1 MARKPKSEP
10 AIPSFGD
17 LSEKKLRS
25 LGQKLDKL
33 LDANGFKHGN
43 LLRKQEGDAQEL
55 VWHLARHGLV
65 LQEVISAGILR
76 ELSEYIP
83 ASVSAADVLTVL
95 RRLPPD
101 LGVLDRGAAAGWAML
116 TPGMLFQV
124 DALVVHAYCRDA
136 AALLA
141 ARAELSPNLQL
152 AVDFVHRRAGEAIS
166 PESAAII
173 HQHLVSQHCAHGLA
187 LNIDVPRFV
196 AGVRTEHRLANTRE
210 VIALAGLFAPPHAWG
225 EAVLAWLLPRVATFR
240 GEADGLSERAHA
252 GLVLASLPDL
262 LFLFGDGWWNP
273 ASLLRVLDARAERPA
288 ALFAAAAR
296 LCAEGTAPFRG
307 ATPQVQDKKAP
318 PLREDEDDDED
329 EGHDDYDDYGGDDD
343 DESGDDGD
351 GGEPEIEDAP
361 GDHERV
367 RGLATVLTVVGIE
380 RALAAGE
387 AVPETVD
394 AAIDLRRVFASD
406 APFVLRLR
414 AAVAALGPRRAHALT
429 RALLAEQFYFGKAI
443 ATCDL
448 CLDPALVEEVVARI
462 DAGDYAVESDLL
474 GLCSLAVVP
483 AVAARAAAQADPK
496 KAERWWEGIL
506 AVLARASAAG
516 ETWPPELDRHI
527 RLDHVAFSYGASKV
541 DPVLAMLRRLP
552 LARYGKVIAANTER
566 CAAEPWRLVRAL
578 RPDAPA
584 ELLERVFAALAARP
598 ASIKS
603 GTLGEGLRALGGSIV
618 APMLRAFADTPAE
631 NTMMREIERA
641 LAPEAFAEFTA
652 RLGKAIETPSE
663 ELRRLAA
670 SAPGP
675 KVRIYLLA
683 RGAGE
688 VRADTVARIGGR
700 PRGVSDAATPAFRG
714 EPMTHMLTL
723 DLEALPELAARHPG
737 ARSVSLYLPDPDG
750 GAHHRSGALVWTPA
764 AGLASAPGS
773 TSGASPLVAE
783 AFDVPAQIFAGGERD
798 ATLERVR
805 SIVYRSHG
813 YVGGGPLW
821 LQDGPEGLDP
831 GFLLQFDEGLCSLN
845 LGDMGVMYVFDGHI
859 TWQCH

>member
-1 MARKPKSEP
+1 MARKSKIEST
-10 AIPSFGD
+10 IPSFGA
-17 LSEKKLRS
+17 LTEKKLRS

-43 LLRKQEGDAQEL
+43 LLRKQEGDSQEL
-55 VWHLARHGLV
+55 VWHLARHGLI

-83 ASVSAADVLTVL
+83 ATVSAADVIAVL

-152 AVDFVHRRAGEAIS
+152 AIDFVHRRAGEAIS
-166 PESAAII
+166 PESAATL

-187 LNIDVPRFV
+187 LNIDVPWIIR
-196 AGVRTEHRLANTRE
+196 GVRKERRLANTDE

-240 GEADGLSERAHA
+240 GEADALSERAHA
-252 GLVLASLPDL
+252 GLRLASLTDL
-262 LFLFGDGWWNP
+262 IYLYGDGWWNP

-318 PLREDEDDDED
+318 PLREDEDED
-329 EGHDDYDDYGGDDD
+329 EGGGDDYDEYGGYDD
-343 DESGDDGD
+343 DESGDPEDA
-351 GGEPEIEDAP
+351 GEPEIEDAA
-361 GDHERV
+361 GDNERV
-367 RGLATVLTVVGIE
+367 RGLATVLTLVGIE

-394 AAIDLRRVFASD
+394 AAIDFHRVYASD
-406 APFVLRLR
+406 PQFVLRLR
-414 AAVAALGPRRAHALT
+414 SAISGLGPRRAHALT
-429 RALLAEQFYFGKAI
+429 RALLAQQFYFGKAI
-443 ATCDL
+443 ALCDL

-462 DAGDYAVESDLL
+462 DAGDYGVESDLL
-474 GLCSLAVVP
+474 GFCSLAVVP

-496 KAERWWEGIL
+496 KAERWWEGL
-506 AVLARASAAG
+506 LYVFARASAAG
-516 ETWPPELDRHI
+516 ETWAPDLDAHI
-527 RLDHVAFSYGASKV
+527 HLEHVSFSYGASKV
-541 DPVLAMLRRLP
+541 DPVLAMLGRLP
-552 LARYGKVIAANTER
+552 LPRYAKVIATNTPR

-578 RPDAPA
+578 RADAPEA
-584 ELLERVFAALAARP
+584 LQEQVFAALASRP
-598 ASIKS
+598 ATIKS
-603 GTLGEGLRALGGSIV
+603 GSLGEALRSLGKAIV
-618 APMLRAFADTPAE
+618 PPMLKAFADTPAE

-675 KVRIYLLA
+675 KVRIYVLA
-683 RGAGE
+683 RGEGE
-688 VRADTVARIGGR
+688 VPADAVARIGGR
-700 PRGVSDAATPAFRG
+700 PRGVRDASAPAFRG

-723 DLEALPELAARHPG
+723 DLAALPELAARRPG
-737 ARSVSLYLPDPDG
+737 ARSVSLYLPDPDEG
-750 GAHHRSGALVWTPA
+750 THHRSGALVWTPA
-764 AGLASAPGS
+764 AELGSAPGS
-773 TSGASPLVAE
+773 TEDASRLVVE

-798 ATLERVR
+798 AVLDRVR

-831 GFLLQFDEGLCSLN
+831 GFILQFDEGLCSLN